1 MSFLISSLS
10 NYMSINVCRHMVKK
24 KNNQNLN
31 EMSKCNWFLRY
42 SQKFVMTNSVPYK
55 SGKDYIQNHMQLFCR
70 TFEFSMFHEKRKKR
84 KLFGPIHIL
93 SLTFRTPAGIIQCS
107 FLKLAKHGIFI
118 ILSNRLQYNKTKN
131 LCYNV
136 TINI

>member
-1 MSFLISSLS
+1 
-10 NYMSINVCRHMVKK
+10 MSINVCRHMVKK

-70 TFEFSMFHEKRKKR
+70 TFEFSTFPSNTGKR
-84 KLFGPIHIL
+84 KLFGSIHICK
-93 SLTFRTPAGIIQCS
+93 LTFRTPAAL
-107 FLKLAKHGIFI
+107 F
-118 ILSNRLQYNKTKN
+118 
-131 LCYNV
+131 NV
-136 TINI
+136 NF

>member
-1 MSFLISSLS
+1 
-10 NYMSINVCRHMVKK
+10 MVYIQCKSPGIRK

-70 TFEFSMFHEKRKKR
+70 TFEFSMFHEKRKK
-84 KLFGPIHIL
+84 KKTIWSNSH
-93 SLTFRTPAGIIQCS
+93 
-107 FLKLAKHGIFI
+107 FI
-118 ILSNRLQYNKTKN
+118 
-131 LCYNV
+131 V
-136 TINI
+136 DF